1 MNQEAQHSWLTA
13 LKRYFCVLLVGN
25 LVWEFVRLHLYTLWD
40 EGPWKRVVFAAVHCT
55 GGDLLIGGSAL
66 MIALLFVGDGRW
78 PHASFGRVA
87 VVAGVGGLAYTV
99 FSEWLNTE
107 IRGSW
112 AYSTWMPVLPVIG
125 TGLAPFLQWIIVPWV
140 AFWWVRPRS
149 GPTDKVRTPM
159 PSS

>member
-1 MNQEAQHSWLTA
+1 MNQDAQRLWLTA
-13 LKRYFCVLLVGN
+13 LKQYFCVLLLGN
-25 LVWEFVRLHLYTLWD
+25 LVWEFVQLPLYTLWD

-66 MIALLFVGDGRW
+66 MIGLLFVADGRW
-78 PHASFGRVA
+78 PHASYGRVA
-87 VVAGVGGLAYTV
+87 IVAGVGGLAYTV

-125 TGLAPFLQWIIVPWV
+125 TGLAPL
-140 AFWWVRPRS
+140 S

>member
-13 LKRYFCVLLVGN
+13 LKRYFCVLLAGN

-87 VVAGVGGLAYTV
+87 VVAGVGGLAYTE
-99 FSEWLNTE
+99 FSEWLNTG
-107 IRGSW
+107 IRSSS
-112 AYSTWMPVLPVIG
+112 AYSTLMPIL
-125 TGLAPFLQWIIVPWV
+125 TL
-140 AFWWVRPRS
+140 
-149 GPTDKVRTPM
+149 
-159 PSS
+159 